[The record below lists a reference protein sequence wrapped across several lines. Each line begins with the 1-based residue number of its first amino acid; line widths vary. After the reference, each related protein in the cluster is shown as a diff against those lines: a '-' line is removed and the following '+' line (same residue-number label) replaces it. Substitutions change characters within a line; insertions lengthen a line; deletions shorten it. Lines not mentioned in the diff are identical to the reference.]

1 MAFSVRPARAS
12 DSYALR
18 ALMPRLAEFDIPPSR
33 FSEHLW
39 RGDEKLLIAYLAGD
53 APDSFCILAEN
64 DDLETLGLALVSMR
78 PELLSGAPS
87 AHLEAIAVS
96 EEAEGQGV
104 GAALLRAC
112 EDEAATRGAQS
123 MTLHVFTRNERARA
137 FYKKFGYDEELIR
150 ATKPLAR

>member
-18 ALMPRLAEFDIPPSR
+18 ALLPRLADFDIPPSR
-33 FSEHLW
+33 FSEDLW
-39 RGDEKLLIAYLAGD
+39 RGDEKLLMAYLAGA

-64 DDLETLGLALVSMR
+64 DDLDTLGVALVSMG

-87 AHLEAIAVS
+87 AHLDAIAVS

-112 EDEAATRGAQS
+112 EDEAAIRGAES

-137 FYKKFGYDEELIR
+137 FYEKFGYDEELIR
-150 ATKPLAR
+150 ATKPLRR